1 MNHNYY
7 TGFIMDTLSKQ
18 QRHNNMASIKGK
30 NTKPE
35 MIIRRYLWHC
45 GFRYRVNYPRLPGHP
60 DIVLR
65 KYRTCIFVNGCFWHG
80 HEGCRHYV
88 VPKTN
93 TDFWARKIIRN
104 KERDKETQQQLARM
118 GWHCITVWE
127 CELKKDRR
135 EQTLASLAFT
145 LNHIY
150 LKDRSILYQVPEEE
164 TGMCI
169 TAEPEGEY

>member
-1 MNHNYY
+1 M
-7 TGFIMDTLSKQ
+7 
-18 QRHNNMASIKGK
+18 
-30 NTKPE
+30 
-35 MIIRRYLWHC
+35 
-45 GFRYRVNYPRLPGHP
+45 
-60 DIVLR
+60 
-65 KYRTCIFVNGCFWHG
+65 
-80 HEGCRHYV
+80 
-88 VPKTN
+88 
-93 TDFWARKIIRN
+93 RN

-118 GWHCITVWE
+118 SWHCITVWE

-169 TAEPEGEY
+169 AAEPEGEY

>member
-1 MNHNYY
+1 
-7 TGFIMDTLSKQ
+7 MDTLSKQ

-35 MIIRRYLWHC
+35 MIVRRHLWHC

-93 TDFWARKIIRN
+93 TDFWVRKIMRN

-127 CELKKDRR
+127 CELKKERR

-169 TAEPEGEY
+169 AAEPEGEY